1 VEFGAEALAENEIE
15 DTNSEVETLGEDI
28 EMTETAAAP
37 RLSSSDELVKLHMT
51 KRYYADAVRFI
62 HQIHTAIPTLCQL
75 LASTT
80 KTEVIETIEFF
91 ETAYLYKIEKASE
104 GIEKMVHLIWTK
116 DNNDE
121 GKSIRNRL
129 IECYR
134 KLYIEPD
141 ASLSEKENVN
151 IITKNLIR

>member
-1 VEFGAEALAENEIE
+1 M
-15 DTNSEVETLGEDI
+15 TDI
-28 EMTETAAAP
+28 AAAP

-80 KTEVIETIEFF
+80 KTEVIEAIEFF
-91 ETAYLYKIEKASE
+91 ETAQLYKIEKASE

-121 GKSIRNRL
+121 GKGIRNRL
-129 IECYR
+129 IKCYR
-134 KLYIEPD
+134 RLYTEPD
-141 ASLSEKENVN
+141 TSLSEKENVN
-151 IITKNLIR
+151 IITKNLIRYIYKKKYFSVSNKYIINPFVNVV